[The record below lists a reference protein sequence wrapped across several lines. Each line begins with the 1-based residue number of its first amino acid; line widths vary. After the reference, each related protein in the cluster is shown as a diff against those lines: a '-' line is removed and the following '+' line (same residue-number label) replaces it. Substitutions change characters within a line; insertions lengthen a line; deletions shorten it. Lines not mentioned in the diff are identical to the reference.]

1 MKRAGLLAIIGW
13 ILIGWGGI
21 AQAGAHPAHAHPIQE
36 DPGSAVSAHSD
47 EGASAVFQPGSGGDL
62 AWWESKRSSVR
73 GADEKTAFG
82 VVISVLKR
90 DLGVTGERP
99 AGIDAYLDPSKP
111 GLKKKLAIYDVS
123 SPSVKEIRFIGLEKD
138 DKGTI
143 YKFQVIGGT
152 SADAF
157 QGFEGTLRIHIAKGN
172 HLVDDIPTATFD
184 PKPTTKR

>member
-1 MKRAGLLAIIGW
+1 MKRAGLLAVIGSM
-13 ILIGWGGI
+13 LIGWGGV
-21 AQAGAHPAHAHPIQE
+21 AQADAHPIHE
-36 DPGSAVSAHSD
+36 DSDSAVSAHS
-47 EGASAVFQPGSGGDL
+47 EGNPSSAVFQPGSGGDL
-62 AWWESKRSSVR
+62 AWWESKQPSVR

-99 AGIDAYLDPSKP
+99 AGIDAYLDSSKP

-123 SPSVKEIRFIGLEKD
+123 SPSVKEIRFVGMEKD
-138 DKGTI
+138 RKGTT

-157 QGFEGTLRIHIAKGN
+157 QGFEGTLQIHIGKKS
-172 HLVDDIPTATFD
+172 HLVDDIPMATFD
-184 PKPTTKR
+184 PKSATNK